1 MREKSLR
8 SGTTTASHDN
18 RKVWVES
25 SLGTLSCQ
33 IPWLLHFSLI
43 NFLGGKCNLWSWLLK
58 IRKDLCSVTYFCL
71 IYTYIPLFW
80 LNYIYAFFFFWYILL
95 WIPASLQ
102 LTSLFYKKKSLSYR
116 FFLFALL
123 RNHQI
128 LEQVETIILWKN
140 NLRVHWVDFAA
151 FSRAIKNWWE
161 KSSVSHVVKYSI
173 RWKKCTHTL
182 GEKMGTNFP
191 GSSNSMDFTA
201 FSHALGNWWKSPR
214 ISQIMNYTIE
224 CESNGKEASIL
235 QKKYEYQFHSFST
248 YDGFCRIFPGTNF
261 PGFSHLTC
269 FHAFAHAME
278 NRWENLCIFHVMKFN
293 IKWESNGKTASIR
306 REKYEYQFL
315 RFSPCDGFCCI
326 FLYYGK
332 LMGKPMHFPYAELSH
347 RMGIEWEESSH
358 AMGNVWVSIF

>member
-1 MREKSLR
+1 M
-8 SGTTTASHDN
+8 
-18 RKVWVES
+18 
-25 SLGTLSCQ
+25 
-33 IPWLLHFSLI
+33 
-43 NFLGGKCNLWSWLLK
+43 
-58 IRKDLCSVTYFCL
+58 CSVTYFCL

-80 LNYIYAFFFFWYILL
+80 LKHIYAFFFFWYILL

-128 LEQVETIILWKN
+128 LEKVETIILWKN

-173 RWKKCTHTL
+173 RWKKCT
-182 GEKMGTNFP
+182 
-191 GSSNSMDFTA
+191 
-201 FSHALGNWWKSPR
+201 
-214 ISQIMNYTIE
+214 
-224 CESNGKEASIL
+224 
-235 QKKYEYQFHSFST
+235 
-248 YDGFCRIFPGTNF
+248 GFCKIFPGTNF

-269 FHAFAHAME
+269 FHAFPHAMG